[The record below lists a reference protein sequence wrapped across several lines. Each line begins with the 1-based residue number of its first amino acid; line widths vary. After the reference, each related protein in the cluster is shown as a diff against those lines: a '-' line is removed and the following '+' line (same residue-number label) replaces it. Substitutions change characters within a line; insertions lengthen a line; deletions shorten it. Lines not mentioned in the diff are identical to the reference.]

1 MISNIITF
9 YINSKYRTS
18 GTTDNFTYVIDTLP
32 DYINGCSVSNI
43 TIPKT
48 YYLINESNATFK
60 LMITDTLSNITTS
73 YFLSLDY
80 GNYDETQIY
89 SSLQDLMNNAQSN
102 IIFTVEA
109 LTLNYD
115 TGKMR
120 IFYTE
125 NNYDVNLFIY
135 ADSDINEIFGLDK
148 GDNLFI
154 AKSLTS
160 KYIMNLNNENNLYLN
175 SNIVR
180 NEINNYN

>member
-18 GTTDNFTYVIDTLP
+18 GTTDNFNYVIDTLP
-32 DYINGCSVSNI
+32 DYINACSVSNI

-60 LMITDTLSNITTS
+60 LVITDTITNIPTS

-109 LTLNYD
+109 LT
-115 TGKMR
+115 
-120 IFYTE
+120 
-125 NNYDVNLFIY
+125 
-135 ADSDINEIFGLDK
+135 
-148 GDNLFI
+148 
-154 AKSLTS
+154 
-160 KYIMNLNNENNLYLN
+160 
-175 SNIVR
+175 
-180 NEINNYN
+180 